1 MKKEQSIRVT
11 VKTVPHPNP
20 QSAID
25 LIAEIVVNQLLF
37 QSTLSKRERLG
48 SDFEEEGGVDEPSAA
63 AN

>member
-1 MKKEQSIRVT
+1 MKKEQNIRVT

-25 LIAEIVVNQLLF
+25 LIAEIIVNQLLK
-37 QSTLSKRERLG
+37 SK
-48 SDFEEEGGVDEPSAA
+48 SEESGVDEPSAA